1 MNLLFKSRV
10 ASTRLFC
17 FLGVLLCAGW
27 PAWTTAQTAAS
38 TAPSSA
44 AVTAEPVGAL
54 GGVNA
59 RPQFSIDLQTT
70 PQLKAFLLRHM
81 DLQRY
86 QALADLDSREL
97 DRLLEQAP
105 QNLRDLLGTL
115 GYFSPEVTTS
125 RAPGEATN
133 NPAIATDRN
142 GKTPP
147 PPPPP
152 LGTVRLEVVPGPLA
166 RIGNAQVYFK
176 YPLSDAAQTERIQRA
191 VASAQGLTFTQA
203 DWSRIKGEA
212 LRELTAER
220 YAQGRVANSL
230 ADIDAKQNTANLY
243 LELDPGPR
251 VRIGV
256 VRVEGAERY
265 GRTTAERLV
274 RLNGLTP
281 GADYS
286 LEKLQ
291 AAQQRIA
298 DTGYYNSVFAYVD
311 LNAPSPDADT
321 ADAANT
327 TATQPSTPADLTAP
341 VVVQVREGLPQ
352 KIVLGVGGSTDN
364 GPRLST
370 EYTHLQTPVL
380 GWRASAKLQW
390 ERNDQLL
397 ATDWTAPVEE
407 SGWHWLAGARAAKQ
421 IDGDTTTD
429 SERASVGRSKEDPL
443 IDRRYFVQFDRART
457 VNPALESASSNGIE
471 SAISL
476 NYGWTR
482 RRFANLPFPDDG
494 HGLGVVLGV
503 GTTLA
508 NRREP
513 FVNAQARWLGFWPL
527 GKTIQPLEQA
537 LQKALGR
544 AQAPATE
551 PTSGPWGRLAL
562 RLQGGAVLAAD
573 NAPIPDTLLF
583 LTGGDN
589 TVRGYGLRDIGIGQA
604 DGSVSAG
611 RYLAVASLE
620 WQKPVFSKGRRT
632 PWETVV
638 FTDAGT
644 VANRP
649 GDLKAQLGVG
659 AGVRY
664 NSPVGPMQL
673 DLAYGLEPKRFR
685 VHLNVGFSF

>member
-17 FLGVLLCAGW
+17 LLGVLLGAGW
-27 PAWTTAQTAAS
+27 PSWAAAQALASPAANGS
-38 TAPSSA
+38 VAATDAGGAGGDANAP
-44 AVTAEPVGAL
+44 
-54 GGVNA
+54 
-59 RPQFSIDLQTT
+59 PQFGIDLQTT

-125 RAPGEATN
+125 RAAAEVTN
-133 NPAIATDRN
+133 NPASAAARN
-142 GKTPP
+142 AK
-147 PPPPP
+147 PPPP
-152 LGTVRLEVVPGPLA
+152 LGTVRLEVVPGPLT
-166 RIGNAQVYFK
+166 RVGNAQVYFER
-176 YPLSDAAQTERIQRA
+176 PLSDAAQTERIQRT
-191 VASAQGLTFTQA
+191 VALAQGLTFTQA
-203 DWSRIKGEA
+203 DWSRIKSEA

-230 ADIDAKQNTANLY
+230 ADIDAKQNIANLY

-251 VRIGV
+251 VRIGE

-265 GRTTAERLV
+265 GRTTAARLV

-286 LEKLQ
+286 LDKLQ

-311 LNAPSPDADT
+311 LNAPSPDAET

-327 TATQPSTPADLTAP
+327 TTSQPSAPAEVTAP

-364 GPRLST
+364 GPRLSA
-370 EYTHLQTPVL
+370 EYTHLQVPAL

-421 IDGDTTTD
+421 IDGDTSTD

-457 VNPALESASSNGIE
+457 VNPTVASASSNGIE

-482 RRFANLPFPDDG
+482 RRFANLPFPNDG

-562 RLQGGAVLAAD
+562 RLQGGAVLTAD

-589 TVRGYGLRDIGIGQA
+589 TVRGYGLRDIGIEQA

-620 WQKPVFSKGRRT
+620 WQKPLFSKGQRT
-632 PWETVV
+632 PWEAVV

-649 GDLKAQLGVG
+649 GDLKALLGVG

-673 DLAYGLEPKRFR
+673 DLAYGLEPQRFR